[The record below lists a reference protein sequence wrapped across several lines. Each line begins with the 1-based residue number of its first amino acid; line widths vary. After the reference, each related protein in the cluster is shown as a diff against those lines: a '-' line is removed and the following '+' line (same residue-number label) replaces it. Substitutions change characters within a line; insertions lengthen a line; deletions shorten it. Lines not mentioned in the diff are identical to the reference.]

1 MSQDAIGFVR
11 VFMPRYAARGQYEA
25 MVAHGIAKAIQVGT
39 VRSDQQVPGLR
50 VVEGTRDNLLTVARK
65 GTVIAVMH
73 AHLLVEPS
81 KHGKRQDF
89 WNVLDA
95 LEAKGAVLWELYTGL
110 RTNKREQRDQ
120 LTRNAIEALARG
132 RHKVRKGDKRGRPP
146 TEFSEAEWAQTKH
159 AWESRRLKTW
169 EAVRTK
175 LPKGMTLRRAWEKFG
190 PRNLETTD

>member
-1 MSQDAIGFVR
+1 MSQDVIGFVR

-25 MVAHGIAKAIQVGT
+25 MVLHGVAKAIQAGT
-39 VRSDQQVPGLR
+39 VRSDQQVDGLK
-50 VVEGTRDNLLTVARK
+50 VVEGTRDDLLTVARK
-65 GTVIAVMH
+65 GTVVAVLH
-73 AHLLVEPS
+73 AHLLVEPG

-89 WNVLDA
+89 WSVLDA

-110 RTNKREQRDQ
+110 RTNKREQRDT
-120 LTRNAIEALARG
+120 LTRNAVEALARG
-132 RHKVRKGDKRGRPP
+132 RHKVRMSDKRGRPP
-146 TEFSEAEWAQTKH
+146 KKFSDTEWEQTKS

-169 EAVRTK
+169 KAVKTK